1 MSKCFAYV
9 RKVGNLFLVLL
20 FIGIQHETLAQS
32 KPADN
37 PYILFTG
44 LVLTSDSLRPI
55 PYVTISSNRR
65 GIIGYTDFTGHF
77 DIVVKKGDTVAFAQL
92 EKVGSWHV
100 VPDSLTS
107 NRYYA
112 VKLMTQDTMEL
123 PAIFI
128 HAMPLKSLFDHTF
141 LKPVP
146 DDALSIA
153 QRNLEEEALKE
164 NMKTKPADAKESQS
178 LLAQTRSNQLYYY
191 KQAPP
196 QNYLS
201 PIAWAQF
208 LQAWK
213 RGDFKKKKK

>member
-1 MSKCFAYV
+1 M
-9 RKVGNLFLVLL
+9 
-20 FIGIQHETLAQS
+20 
-32 KPADN
+32 
-37 PYILFTG
+37 
-44 LVLTSDSLRPI
+44 
-55 PYVTISSNRR
+55 
-65 GIIGYTDFTGHF
+65 
-77 DIVVKKGDTVAFAQL
+77 
-92 EKVGSWHV
+92 EKVGSWHR
-100 VPDSLTS
+100 VPDTLTG

-112 VKLMTQDTMEL
+112 VKLMVQDTLDL

-128 HAMPLKSLFDHTF
+128 HAMPLKSLFDNTF
-141 LKPVP
+141 VKPVP

-164 NMKTKPADAKESQS
+164 NMKTKPADAKESQA
-178 LLAQTRSNQLYYY
+178 LLAQTRANQLYYY

-213 RGDFKKKKK
+213 RGDYKKKKK